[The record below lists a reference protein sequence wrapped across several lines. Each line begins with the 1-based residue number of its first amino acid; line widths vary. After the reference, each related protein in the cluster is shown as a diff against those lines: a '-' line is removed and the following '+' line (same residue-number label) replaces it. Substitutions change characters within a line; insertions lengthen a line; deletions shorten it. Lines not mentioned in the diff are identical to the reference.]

1 MFTLSYSAAYDPFHT
16 IFRFTAILLNSAESS
31 QDFGVLQISDF
42 YLCFP
47 WLLADVSAPRSVQG
61 FQKKRNAILRVYKP
75 NSYDLTPAALTLF
88 ERMEPIQL
96 AAFSAM
102 LSKQFLVRES
112 ARKGVLKL
120 VPNMLSSRLL
130 DEVDKYTNK
139 NKELIEFLAIDLPKV
154 PLAGKDGL
162 KHRTGLKEHRYDNV

>member
-16 IFRFTAILLNSAESS
+16 IFRFTALLVNSAESS
-31 QDFGVLQISDF
+31 QSFGVLQISDF

-47 WLLADVSAPRSVQG
+47 WLLADISAPRSVQG
-61 FQKKRNAILRVYKP
+61 FQKTRNALLRVYKP
-75 NSYDLTPAALTLF
+75 NSYDLTPTASTLF

-102 LSKQFLVRES
+102 LSKQFLDREAAS
-112 ARKGVLKL
+112 KGVLKL
-120 VPNMLSSRLL
+120 IPNMLSSRFR
-130 DEVDKYTNK
+130 DEIDEYVRK
-139 NKELIEFLAIDLPKV
+139 NKELIDFLASDLPKV